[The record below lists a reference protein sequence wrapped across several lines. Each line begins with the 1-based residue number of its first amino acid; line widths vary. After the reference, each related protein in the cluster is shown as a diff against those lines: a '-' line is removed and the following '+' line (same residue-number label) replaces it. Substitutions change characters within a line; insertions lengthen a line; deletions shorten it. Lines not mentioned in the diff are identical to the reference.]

1 MQGKQPT
8 QARDMVKSIVDAQP
22 ERSEIMFDPYLTS
35 SHPFVS
41 AMADN
46 LAFPYEHYWTRR
58 KQKMRDAARESL
70 KTILRVIVA
79 NLAKASFEGLEP
91 PQIAV
96 HLRAAKQKRTR
107 YDRNGFN
114 GLQKILE
121 TVTANHG
128 GFALVKSHQ
137 KCIASAL
144 KADDSFKETM
154 GRFTFRPEH
163 FEQAPGRE
171 TVSLAQVTSRDYVV
185 GTVQRELI
193 DYADTPETKRYREE
207 MATIDE
213 ALRKADMRVLPDG
226 GPPVLT
232 SLRSLRRCFN
242 SPDGSERF
250 DLGGRL
256 FDGWW
261 ETLNRTRRKFIRL
274 EGEPVAE
281 LDFAS
286 LFLRL
291 AYLQVDQTPPDG
303 DLYAAVGSGLSS
315 AFWRDGV
322 KRVVN
327 AMLFQTTPMLRLPKD
342 VKELL
347 PPRASASTVRSAILA
362 AHPAIEPVFERGLGL
377 HLMFIESQILI
388 AALLRLIR
396 QGCPVALPLHDS
408 ILAPRSWAATVEQ
421 AMRDAAEEV
430 VGFRLP
436 IALKQNN

>member
-1 MQGKQPT
+1 M
-8 QARDMVKSIVDAQP
+8 
-22 ERSEIMFDPYLTS
+22 
-35 SHPFVS
+35 
-41 AMADN
+41 
-46 LAFPYEHYWTRR
+46 
-58 KQKMRDAARESL
+58 
-70 KTILRVIVA
+70 
-79 NLAKASFEGLEP
+79 
-91 PQIAV
+91 
-96 HLRAAKQKRTR
+96 
-107 YDRNGFN
+107 
-114 GLQKILE
+114 
-121 TVTANHG
+121 
-128 GFALVKSHQ
+128 
-137 KCIASAL
+137 
-144 KADDSFKETM
+144 
-154 GRFTFRPEH
+154 
-163 FEQAPGRE
+163 
-171 TVSLAQVTSRDYVV
+171 
-185 GTVQRELI
+185 
-193 DYADTPETKRYREE
+193 
-207 MATIDE
+207 
-213 ALRKADMRVLPDG
+213 
-226 GPPVLT
+226 
-232 SLRSLRRCFN
+232 
-242 SPDGSERF
+242 
-250 DLGGRL
+250 
-256 FDGWW
+256 
-261 ETLNRTRRKFIRL
+261 
-274 EGEPVAE
+274 AE

-322 KRVVN
+322 KQVVN
-327 AMLFQTTPMLRLPKD
+327 AMLFQTTPMKRLPKD